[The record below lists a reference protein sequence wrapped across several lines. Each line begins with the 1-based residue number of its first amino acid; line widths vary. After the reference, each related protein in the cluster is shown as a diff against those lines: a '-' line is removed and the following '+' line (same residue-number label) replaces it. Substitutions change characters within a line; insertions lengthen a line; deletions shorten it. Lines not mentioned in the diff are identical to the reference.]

1 MLQGTYVSAG
11 SHPAPIRPQLTHH
24 FLVGA
29 FFQMPH
35 VGSVTWV
42 LPQYPVLSPTALVAL
57 GLEFVFSPRLHAA
70 WQGHCVCYTVGDHW
84 ALEHQMSVEGGG
96 KEGGHCGHR
105 MQPMSSSP
113 SHKLTFNTS
122 LLTFPPSPPALWPQ
136 PRKPPSHLHSY
147 PLSHCLSTVFSLVTT
162 YKWPSRSGLLI
173 FPKQEAVG
181 RSLDSHL
188 RPTQALCPACPWQLY
203 VILPQDMMDHIE
215 CGSLTEGGAPSVQL

>member
-24 FLVGA
+24 FLVGGL
-29 FFQMPH
+29 FQMPH

-136 PRKPPSHLHSY
+136 PHKPPSHLHSY

-173 FPKQEAVG
+173 FPIAGGSGKVLRLSPKTDPGTLPCMPLAAVCNSAPG
-181 RSLDSHL
+181 HD
-188 RPTQALCPACPWQLY
+188 
-203 VILPQDMMDHIE
+203 
-215 CGSLTEGGAPSVQL
+215 GSYRVWELN